1 MSDYTQEH
9 AASGIAVELPEIATW
24 PNQYKGRGYTVEIEC
39 PEFTSVCPKTG
50 LPDFGTLIL
59 EYEPA
64 GLCLE
69 LKSFKLYLLE
79 YRNMGIFQEN
89 VVNKVLD
96 DVVRATHPA
105 WARVDGHFQA
115 RGGLST
121 KVTAEYFG

>member
-1 MSDYTQEH
+1 MPDYGDDCASSGV
-9 AASGIAVELPEIATW
+9 AARLPEIAVW
-24 PNQYKGRGYTVEIEC
+24 VNQYRERGYTVEIEC

-59 EYEPA
+59 KYEPA

-79 YRNMGIFQEN
+79 YRNVGIFQEN

-96 DVVRATHPA
+96 DVVRAATPV
-105 WARVDGHFQA
+105 WAQVEGLFKA
-115 RGGLST
+115 RGGLT
-121 KVTAEYFG
+121 TRVTAEYRR

>member
-1 MSDYTQEH
+1 MPDYGDDC
-9 AASGIAVELPEIATW
+9 ASSGVTARLPEIAVW
-24 PNQYKGRGYTVEIEC
+24 SNQYQERGYTVEIEC

-59 EYEPA
+59 KYEPA

-79 YRNMGIFQEN
+79 YRNVGIFQEN

-96 DVVRATHPA
+96 DVVRATTPV
-105 WARVDGHFQA
+105 WAQVEGLFKA
-115 RGGLST
+115 RGGLT
-121 KVTAEYFG
+121 TTVTAEYRR